1 MTTVWFAAT
10 ATVLVVTLGSIAAT
24 TVRVGRTRLVAGAI
38 AIATMGYAIPG
49 TVLALGLLGPVVTLD
64 NAINWVAQHT
74 TGAHPGL
81 VVAGSSAAVVAAYVV
96 RFLAIAIGLSQ
107 AGLARIPNEFE
118 DAARTLGARPM
129 SIARN
134 LYLPLCR
141 PALWGAALLVF
152 VDCLKELDRKSV
164 V

>member
-1 MTTVWFAAT
+1 RMCQRIAMRGSTRWLATLGCLLPLALGFAVPVVFLAREPLLRHLLQGLDPALPRHTVTTVWFAAT
-10 ATVLVVTLGSIAAT
+10 ATVLVVPLGSIAAA

-96 RFLAIAIGLSQ
+96 RFLAIAIGL
-107 AGLARIPNEFE
+107 
-118 DAARTLGARPM
+118 
-129 SIARN
+129 
-134 LYLPLCR
+134 
-141 PALWGAALLVF
+141 
-152 VDCLKELDRKSV
+152 
-164 V
+164 